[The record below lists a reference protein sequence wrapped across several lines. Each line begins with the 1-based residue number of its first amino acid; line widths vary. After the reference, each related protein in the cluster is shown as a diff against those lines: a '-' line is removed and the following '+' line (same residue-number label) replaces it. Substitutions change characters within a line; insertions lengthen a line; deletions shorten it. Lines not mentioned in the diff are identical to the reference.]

1 MQRILLVKTSSLGD
15 IVHNLPVVSDIVC
28 AHPGAHI
35 DWVVEERFAAIPAL
49 HPAVRRVIPVAVRRW
64 RRSWLSR
71 ATRRELCLFLREL
84 RTERYD
90 AVIDTQGLLKSA
102 LIARAAHGRR
112 YGLDWSSS
120 REPLALF
127 YDRTSRVPRAQPAV
141 ERNRALAALAL
152 GYSPSSAVRYGIT
165 TTSRDHPWLKFS
177 KYAVLVHATSAKDK
191 LWPEDQWIALGTALA
206 ARSITSVLP
215 WGTAPEHERSMRLAQ
230 AIRSSVVPP
239 QLELDDMAGMLAR
252 AACVIG
258 VDTGL
263 THLAG
268 ALDVATIGLYTTTDP
283 ARTGLYGCARAINLG
298 GIKRTPS
305 VNEVLLEMERLT

>member
-28 AHPGAHI
+28 AHPDALI
-35 DWVVEERFAAIPAL
+35 DWVVEERFAEIPAL

-64 RRSWLSR
+64 RRAWLSR
-71 ATRRELCLFLREL
+71 TTRRELCLFLREL

-90 AVIDTQGLLKSA
+90 VVIDTQGLLKSA
-102 LIARAAHGRR
+102 LIARAARGHR

-127 YDRTSRVPRAQPAV
+127 YDQTSRVPRAQPAV
-141 ERNRALAALAL
+141 ERNRALAAFAL
-152 GYSPSSAVRYGIT
+152 GYSPSPAVRYGIT
-165 TTSRDHPWLKFS
+165 ATSRDHPWLKSS
-177 KYAVLVHATSAKDK
+177 KYAVLVHATSAKNK
-191 LWPEDQWIALGTALA
+191 LWPEDHWIALGTALT
-206 ARSITSVLP
+206 ARGITSVLP
-215 WGTAPEHERSMRLAQ
+215 WGSASEHERSARLAQ
-230 AIRSSVVPP
+230 AIRGSVVPP

-268 ALDVATIGLYTTTDP
+268 ALDVETIGLYTTTDP
-283 ARTGLYGCARAINLG
+283 ALTGLYGCVRAINLG